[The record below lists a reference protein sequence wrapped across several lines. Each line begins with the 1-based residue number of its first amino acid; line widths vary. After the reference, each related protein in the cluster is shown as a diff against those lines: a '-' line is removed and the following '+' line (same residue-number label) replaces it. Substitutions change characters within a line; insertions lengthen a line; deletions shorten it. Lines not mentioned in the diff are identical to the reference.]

1 MKITRVE
8 TIVLNLPMLI
18 DGATPMLGGRAR
30 TSIDMLLVRIDTDA
44 GITGWGEAFGHRI
57 FPATRAAIDTIL
69 GPMCIGR
76 DPSQI
81 AAIND
86 EIQRVLHGIG
96 RSGPAIYA
104 LSGIDIALWD
114 IAGKVAGVPLYRLLG
129 GSPRADL
136 PAYASLLR
144 YGTAEAVA
152 HYTEQALARGYR
164 LIKLHE
170 ITVPEV
176 KAARDVAG
184 AAVPIMIDTNCPWT
198 VQQAVEMARRLA
210 PLDPHW
216 LEEPVWPPENLAG
229 LAEVRAR
236 GGLATAAGE
245 NYGTIW
251 EFRRAFEAGAV
262 TYAQPSVTKIGG
274 VTEMRRVMTLAETF
288 GVQVVPHS
296 AYFGPGLLASI
307 HCIAAMPASRSS
319 RTRRTSGRGSSR
331 RSTASPRCRPSPGS
345 SASIATS
352 PTIHS
357 ARRSTRSA
365 AASRC
370 PRATGSASTPT
381 RGYSTSCARAS
392 VVARPR

>member
-1 MKITRVE
+1 MKITRVQ
-8 TIVLNLPMLI
+8 TLVLNLPMLI
-18 DGATPMLGGRAR
+18 EGAPPMLGGRPR
-30 TSIDMLLVRIDTDA
+30 TSIDMLLVRIDTDG

-57 FPATRAAIDTIL
+57 FPATRAAIDTLL
-69 GPMCIGR
+69 GPMCVGR

-86 EIQRVLHGIG
+86 EMQRLLHGIG
-96 RSGPAIYA
+96 RNGPVIYA

-144 YGTAEAVA
+144 YGAADAVA
-152 HYTEQALARGYR
+152 RYTEQALGRGYR

-176 KAARDVAG
+176 KAARDVTG
-184 AAVPIMIDTNCPWT
+184 PGIPIMLDTNCPWT
-198 VQQAVEMARRLA
+198 VAQAVEMARRLA
-210 PLDPHW
+210 PFDPHW

-236 GGLATAAGE
+236 GGLPTAAGE
-245 NYGTIW
+245 NYGTVW
-251 EFRRAFEAGAV
+251 EFRRAFEAGAL

-274 VTEMRRVMTLAETF
+274 VTEMRRVMTVAEAF

-307 HCIAAMPASRSS
+307 HCIAAMPTESWVERFYCDFADNPLHDAIHPKNGRIAVPQGPGLGLDPDARIIEKL
-319 RTRRTSGRGSSR
+319 RTG
-331 RSTASPRCRPSPGS
+331 
-345 SASIATS
+345 
-352 PTIHS
+352 
-357 ARRSTRSA
+357 
-365 AASRC
+365 
-370 PRATGSASTPT
+370 
-381 RGYSTSCARAS
+381 
-392 VVARPR
+392 

>member
-1 MKITRVE
+1 MKITRVQ

-18 DGATPMLGGRAR
+18 DGATPMLGGGPR
-30 TSIDMLLVRIDTDA
+30 TSVDMLLVRIDTDG

-57 FPATRAAIDTIL
+57 FPATRAAIDTLL
-69 GPMCIGR
+69 GPMCVGR
-76 DPSQI
+76 DPSHI

-86 EIQRVLHGIG
+86 ELQRLLHGIG
-96 RSGPAIYA
+96 RNGSAIYA

-144 YGTAEAVA
+144 YGTADAVA
-152 HYTEQALARGYR
+152 RSAEQALARGYR
-164 LIKLHE
+164 HLKVHE

-184 AAVPIMIDTNCPWT
+184 AAIPLMVDTNCPWT
-198 VQQAVEMARRLA
+198 VAQAVEMARRLA
-210 PLDPHW
+210 PLDPYW

-236 GGLATAAGE
+236 GGIATAAGE
-245 NYGTIW
+245 NYGTAW
-251 EFRRAFEAGAV
+251 EFRRAFEAGAI

-274 VTEMRRVMTLAETF
+274 VTEMRRVMILAETF

-307 HCIAAMPASRSS
+307 HCIAAMP
-319 RTRRTSGRGSSR
+319 TE
-331 RSTASPRCRPSPGS
+331 SPVERFYCDFADNPLGY
-345 SASIATS
+345 A
-352 PTIHS
+352 IH
-357 ARRSTRSA
+357 
-365 AASRC
+365 
-370 PRATGSASTPT
+370 PT
-381 RGYSTSCARAS
+381 RGRIA
-392 VVARPR
+392 VPQGPGLGVDPDPRLLEKLRTG